1 LPQVNPT
8 HDLWENEKE
17 VWMDGQYFTE
27 IITEKCIEY
36 LRKMNSESKPFFLYV
51 PYNAPH
57 YPMHAPK
64 KYMDRFSNLPWDRQV
79 MAAMLSAMDDSV
91 GNIMDELKRLGVD
104 DNTLTFFTSDNGPS
118 RETRNW
124 LDSTLDPYYG
134 GTAGKFKG
142 HKGSL
147 FEGGIREPGIMHW
160 PGNIQTGVVSSE
172 PCASMDIAPTILE
185 AAGVN
190 LDDHYLDGKSL
201 VELAKGN
208 DNHDD
213 RVIFWEY
220 LDQTAVRKGKWK
232 LVLKG
237 KLIDAY
243 GPVPDVHLAN
253 LEEDISESNNLADK
267 EPEIT
272 AELTKLAENWRS
284 KIEDKWIKDYG
295 APSEAQRL
303 NTQMGLR

>member
-1 LPQVNPT
+1 
-8 HDLWENEKE
+8 
-17 VWMDGQYFTE
+17 M
-27 IITEKCIEY
+27 CI
-36 LRKMNSESKPFFLYV
+36 R
-51 PYNAPH
+51 
-57 YPMHAPK
+57 
-64 KYMDRFSNLPWDRQV
+64 
-79 MAAMLSAMDDSV
+79 DS
-91 GNIMDELKRLGVD
+91 

>member
-1 LPQVNPT
+1 
-8 HDLWENEKE
+8 
-17 VWMDGQYFTE
+17 M
-27 IITEKCIEY
+27 CI
-36 LRKMNSESKPFFLYV
+36 R
-51 PYNAPH
+51 
-57 YPMHAPK
+57 
-64 KYMDRFSNLPWDRQV
+64 
-79 MAAMLSAMDDSV
+79 DS
-91 GNIMDELKRLGVD
+91 
-104 DNTLTFFTSDNGPS
+104 
-118 RETRNW
+118 
-124 LDSTLDPYYG
+124 
-134 GTAGKFKG
+134 